1 MLTDFCLD
9 NRIRSIACIDPFLL
23 GDGGLKPP
31 VEFGRSGADFIAG
44 DAQHLAIPPNFG
56 GPGLGIFGCRHN
68 NEKKSDLRNTP
79 GRYIGQAK
87 GSIVK

>member
-44 DAQHLAIPPNFG
+44 DAQHLAIPQI
-56 GPGLGIFGCRHN
+56 LEVQALEYLDAATIT
-68 NEKKSDLRNTP
+68 KKNR
-79 GRYIGQAK
+79 I
-87 GSIVK
+87 